1 MATRFIGKNIKNKVV
16 RPMKNSVKYQEQVT
30 PVVKEEVV
38 EVKTEEVKVKTEEV
52 KVEPVIEE
60 VVVTEEEIAS
70 PETVETKKDNKKKK

>member
-30 PVVKEEVV
+30 PIIKDEVV
-38 EVKTEEVKVKTEEV
+38 EVNTEEVVLEEV

-60 VVVTEEEIAS
+60 VVVSEEEIAT

>member
-38 EVKTEEVKVKTEEV
+38 EVKTEEVKV
-52 KVEPVIEE
+52 EPVIEE

>member
-30 PVVKEEVV
+30 PIIKDEVV
-38 EVKTEEVKVKTEEV
+38 EVKTEEVVLEEV

-60 VVVTEEEIAS
+60 VMVAEEEIAT

>member
-30 PVVKEEVV
+30 PVIKEEVV
-38 EVKTEEVKVKTEEV
+38 EIKTEEVVLEEV
-52 KVEPVIEE
+52 NVEPVIEE
-60 VVVTEEEIAS
+60 VMVAEEEIVT